1 MMEDYKLV
9 IDNKIEKGFVISE
22 FIRSFD
28 ITFQDSE
35 NELKIFFEENKGV
48 SKWIICSDF
57 VLNDKNKPN
66 DVMTFSIIPYIYSF
80 KEYMVKLKD
89 IAPKDIKNCRNIS
102 NKFIKFFNE
111 FPMLNISI
119 ILSKDRKLDYIDEK
133 NTLIL
138 KISNAIEMYDYWKI
152 TTPEHKELYKESIK
166 NFTILRNELNKKCP
180 NLRIIR
186 DIDILA
192 TLTSYLA
199 VRIVSLS
206 NIKLLSWLP
215 DRDAMLSFKKKHI
228 SIPFVIDLI
237 NSYYYVLCSNSMK
250 TPFPKIIF
258 DNDNQNI
265 WYDELVKIPDL
276 IAGTVADL
284 DFKNYMH
291 SHKKFLNI
299 TNKILINNKNIK
311 IFKIDFHKNNYS
323 TTTKLDIPDN
333 IITLNKKV

>member
-1 MMEDYKLV
+1 MS
-9 IDNKIEKGFVISE
+9 IFSG
-22 FIRSFD
+22 SF
-28 ITFQDSE
+28 
-35 NELKIFFEENKGV
+35 
-48 SKWIICSDF
+48 
-57 VLNDKNKPN
+57 
-66 DVMTFSIIPYIYSF
+66 
-80 KEYMVKLKD
+80 
-89 IAPKDIKNCRNIS
+89 
-102 NKFIKFFNE
+102 
-111 FPMLNISI
+111 
-119 ILSKDRKLDYIDEK
+119 
-133 NTLIL
+133 
-138 KISNAIEMYDYWKI
+138 
-152 TTPEHKELYKESIK
+152 H
-166 NFTILRNELNKKCP
+166 
-180 NLRIIR
+180 
-186 DIDILA
+186 

-215 DRDAMLSFKKKHI
+215 VRDAMLSFKKKHI

-333 IITLNKKV
+333 IITLNKKI